1 MFIDTHCHIDDE
13 RYPSADEIAKNLS
26 DDGVDYVID
35 IGYDVESSKTAFLT
49 ASRNEN
55 VYFAAGIHPDGANQ
69 ASVDGLLEI
78 EKLCKTDKCVALG
91 EIGLDYHYYGY
102 DKDEQIKA
110 FLSQIELATAVKLP
124 VQIHSR
130 DCTEDML
137 KILRSVKLP
146 YGGVMH
152 CFSGSK
158 ETAVELLKLGFY
170 LSFGGSVTFKN
181 ARNVQEVATL
191 VPLDKIL
198 TETDSPYLTPHP
210 FRGQTNEPKNV
221 ALVAQKIA
229 ELKNIDVAV
238 IAKRVKD
245 NAKDVFYK
253 LCDVKI

>member
-1 MFIDTHCHIDDE
+1 MFIDIHCHIDDE
-13 RYPSADEIAKNLS
+13 RYPSADEIAKKLQS
-26 DDGVDYVID
+26 DGVDYVID
-35 IGYDVESSKTAFLT
+35 IGYDVESSKTACLT

-55 VYFAAGIHPDGANQ
+55 VYFAAGIHPDS
-69 ASVDGLLEI
+69 ASQVKNGLSEI
-78 EKLCKTDKCVALG
+78 EKLCKNDKCVAVG
-91 EIGLDYHYYGY
+91 EIGLDYHYDGY

-137 KILRSVKLP
+137 KILRQVKLQ

-158 ETAVELLKLGFY
+158 ETATELLKLGFY

-191 VPLDKIL
+191 VPTDRIL

-238 IAKRVKD
+238 IAERVKN
-245 NAKDVFYK
+245 NAKDIFYK
-253 LCDVKI
+253 LKK